1 MAPTLATVSHVLIPG
16 STHLRYGSPCLYS
29 RFHAF
34 MLWQVPHLCQ
44 LTPTRTS
51 NSMSMRFSHPT
62 CYLQDWDEIADEVI
76 IARPRNHCVNI
87 STSPH
92 GAIRHKPTSY
102 GRIHKRSLSGRKS
115 LELTSFCPL
124 SRPHS
129 RHFAL
134 LDAVFQPHVGQFAN
148 LPA

>member
-51 NSMSMRFSHPT
+51 NSMSMRFSHPS

-115 LELTSFCPL
+115 LNSLSFCPL
-124 SRPHS
+124 SRLGS

-134 LDAVFQPHVGQFAN
+134 LEAAFQLHTGRFADFS
-148 LPA
+148 A